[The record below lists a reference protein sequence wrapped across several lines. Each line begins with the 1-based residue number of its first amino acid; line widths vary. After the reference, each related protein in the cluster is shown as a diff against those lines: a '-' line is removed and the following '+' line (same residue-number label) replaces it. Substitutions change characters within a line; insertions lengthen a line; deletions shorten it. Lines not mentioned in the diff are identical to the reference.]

1 MKGILMIL
9 RYATLLRIKTLTLSI
24 ALLIPGALSAGQAG
38 SRLINEESVS
48 KEDFDSIGISGG
60 FNLCVQLIDTQ
71 NPRIFD
77 TFGKAYAEAPSPDGR
92 FVGSVSTGQRGG
104 NGTIKVEQ
112 MIKASTDT
120 LIHITCILNHAG
132 KQLEKTFSINAN
144 KKRTFLLNEDGSNPE
159 WGTLALRIAN
169 QIDNRSIFEK

>member
-1 MKGILMIL
+1 MNLK
-9 RYATLLRIKTLTLSI
+9 TFTLTL
-24 ALLIPGALSAGQAG
+24 ALLMPGALHAGQAG
-38 SRLINEESVS
+38 SRLMNEESVS
-48 KEDFDSIGISGG
+48 QEDFDGIGISGG
-60 FNLCVQLIDTQ
+60 FNLCVQLIDTK

-77 TFGKAYAEAPSPDGR
+77 TFRKAYAHEPYPDGR
-92 FVGSVSTGQRGG
+92 FIGSVSTQRAGG

-112 MIKASTDT
+112 MIKASSDT

-132 KQLEKTFSINAN
+132 KTLEKTFDINAN

-169 QIDNRSIFEK
+169 QVDNRNMFEK